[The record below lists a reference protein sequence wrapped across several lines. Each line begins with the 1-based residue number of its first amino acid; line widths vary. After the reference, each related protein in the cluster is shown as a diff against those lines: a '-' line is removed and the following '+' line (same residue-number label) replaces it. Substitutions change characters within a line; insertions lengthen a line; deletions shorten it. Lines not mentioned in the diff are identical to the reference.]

1 MLKIDLYVL
10 IHLVNNNNVNYVILY
25 LIIWV
30 ELVRKISNLR
40 QQKNVVIVNKY
51 SKKDILVI

>member
-51 SKKDILVI
+51 